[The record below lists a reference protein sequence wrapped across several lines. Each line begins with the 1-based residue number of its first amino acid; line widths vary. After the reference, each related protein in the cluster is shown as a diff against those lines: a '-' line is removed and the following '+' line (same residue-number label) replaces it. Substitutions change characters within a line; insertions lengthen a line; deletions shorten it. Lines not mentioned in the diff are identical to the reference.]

1 MIQNEHSVY
10 NQASIY
16 NQGGGEKFLNAGKS
30 YVIMASGLA
39 IVTPQSI
46 KAERAGNQNINNVHF
61 GVCPN
66 YTNDLSIDTMSIDD
80 VVEINAVEKI
90 HYVQTGWHFGIMRS
104 GLYNT
109 QNTTRYYF
117 GAHGYSSKAVFY
129 AWGGER
135 GGQFDF
141 IFDREFIANIKF
153 KKIDTDKLHLTCKYN
168 NSLKFDS
175 DITINSAILTESIL
189 PAFGSV
195 GEPNQ
200 GLGYHSELLPGSYVK
215 INDNVLFGEE

>member
-1 MIQNEHSVY
+1 MIENKPSIYNAQSV
-10 NQASIY
+10 Y
-16 NQGGGEKFLNAGKS
+16 NQGGGEKSVNAGKS
-30 YVIMASGLA
+30 YIISASG
-39 IVTPQSI
+39 IVVVTNQSM
-46 KAERAGNQNINNVHF
+46 KAERYANQNIDDVHF

-90 HYVQTGWHFGIMRS
+90 HYSTTGWHYGITRS

-109 QNTTRYYF
+109 QNTDRYWF

-141 IFDREFIANIKF
+141 IFDRELVANIKF
-153 KKIDTDKLHLTCKYN
+153 QKIDTDKLHLTCKYN
-168 NSLKFDS
+168 NTLKFDS
-175 DITINSAILTESIL
+175 DITINSALLTETIL

-195 GEPNQ
+195 GQPNK
-200 GLGYHSELLPGSYVK
+200 GLDYHSELLPGSYVK
-215 INDNVLFGEE
+215 INDVVLFGEE